1 MESLSNEGNEVDI
14 NNLNLA
20 RNAANR
26 ASFDRILDIDSAY
39 LTFDEITSARP
50 ELFELEAKEADG
62 PLFRKV
68 HDAWITTKAGKPLF
82 PSDFTLGALYIVRDP
97 RDVAV
102 SNAHHM
108 NKPVDWIIERMA
120 NRSDMMEMAGQRV
133 SYQLPQKTGS
143 WSMHVESW
151 LSAPVKLHLLK
162 YEEMLA
168 EPVASFGE
176 AARFLG
182 FDATPEKIASAID
195 AVRFDRLR
203 SAEDANGFIERQPV
217 MDRFFRRGV
226 AGGWRDSL
234 TAAQVKQIEED
245 HGPLMRELGYL

>member
-1 MESLSNEGNEVDI
+1 MDI
-14 NNLNLA
+14 NNLNLVSHAAA
-20 RNAANR
+20 RIY
-26 ASFDRILDIDSAY
+26 FDRMLDIDSAY

-50 ELFELEAKEADG
+50 ELFELEAREAHA

-68 HDAWITTKAGKPLF
+68 HDAWITTRTGEPLF
-82 PSDFTLGALYIVRDP
+82 PPKLTLGAIYIVRDP

-102 SNAHHM
+102 SNAHHES
-108 NKPVDWIIERMA
+108 KPVDWVIERMS
-120 NRSDMMEMAGQRV
+120 NPLDMMEMSAQRV
-133 SYQLPQKTGS
+133 SVKLPQKVDS
-143 WSMHVESW
+143 WSAHVESW
-151 LSAPVKLHLLK
+151 LSAPIRHHLLK

-168 EPVASFGE
+168 DPLVSFGA

-182 FDATPEKIASAID
+182 FDTAPEKIASAVD

-203 SAEDANGFIERQPV
+203 SAEDKDGFRERQPG

-234 TAAQVKQIEED
+234 TLAQVKRIEAD
-245 HGPLMRELGYL
+245 HGLMMRKLGYL